1 MHTLPV
7 LPVTE
12 IAIRKPSIEMIP
24 NGAPKVRLI
33 QEALSRARMRRPQSD
48 RAPEAFRSARRISMD
63 ARARTSRELGA
74 GL

>member
-1 MHTLPV
+1 MQTLPV
-7 LPVTE
+7 AQIEV
-12 IAIRKPSIEMIP
+12 RKPSIEMTP

-63 ARARTSRELGA
+63 ARNRTSRDLGA